1 MKKFWAF
8 LAILLTFA
16 LTTELA
22 HAKRFGGGKSF
33 GRQYQTAPQAPS
45 RQQAAPAPAQNTQA
59 ATAPGAPARKG
70 GMMGGLLGGLL
81 AGGLLAALFA
91 GGAFDGIQIM
101 DVLLIAV
108 AIFGV
113 MFLLRRLRG
122 APGPQPAYAG
132 AARQMPDPAP
142 LRRDAPAFGGSA
154 SAAPS
159 SPAIPMNL
167 PHGFDSPAFLA
178 GALEH
183 YRTLQDAWNRNDLVK
198 IREYCSPELYD
209 LLRVERASLPAEQ
222 HTEVL
227 SVDVAVVRADQAFGM
242 ADISLRFTGRYRDVV
257 EAVEA
262 DFTDIWHLE
271 RDTRQDGA
279 PWLITGVEST

>member
-1 MKKFWAF
+1 
-8 LAILLTFA
+8 
-16 LTTELA
+16 
-22 HAKRFGGGKSF
+22 
-33 GRQYQTAPQAPS
+33 
-45 RQQAAPAPAQNTQA
+45 
-59 ATAPGAPARKG
+59 
-70 GMMGGLLGGLL
+70 
-81 AGGLLAALFA
+81 
-91 GGAFDGIQIM
+91 
-101 DVLLIAV
+101 
-108 AIFGV
+108 
-113 MFLLRRLRG
+113 
-122 APGPQPAYAG
+122 
-132 AARQMPDPAP
+132 
-142 LRRDAPAFGGSA
+142 
-154 SAAPS
+154 
-159 SPAIPMNL
+159 MNL

-242 ADISLRFTGRYRDVV
+242 ADISLRFTGRYRDAV